1 MDVNDII
8 EFIKQSKEL
17 VINKDFV
24 YSFIFNKGNSNEYIS
39 QQGYIYCYAIE
50 LSDSD
55 AKDVFDTVKNGKRNN
70 NKLKSFDDWKPFKKT
85 DKTSLY
91 NLYVGET
98 ENLTART
105 RSHVKGF
112 RGCGGIRLNELPE
125 LITKKNVHFAAI
137 QVRNNLE
144 ERKTIEKELNSIS
157 QSLLK
162 TTSISSDIVKELL
175 E

>member
-1 MDVNDII
+1 MDHNDILDFLKSSKLI
-8 EFIKQSKEL
+8 AIQKDYEFS
-17 VINKDFV
+17 
-24 YSFIFNKGNSNEYIS
+24 YIFNKGTNNEYVS
-39 QQGYIYCYAIE
+39 QHAFIYCYAIE
-50 LSDSD
+50 LSESEAVEVFVEIKKHKRT
-55 AKDVFDTVKNGKRNN
+55 AKKLDTFEK
-70 NKLKSFDDWKPFKKT
+70 WKPFKKT
-85 DKTSLY
+85 DKTAFY

-137 QVRNNLE
+137 QVRNNSE

-162 TTSISSDIVKELL
+162 TTSISSNIVKELL